1 MILAIDTSTQW
12 MGLAL
17 YDGSQIL
24 YSKVWRTSRRHT
36 VELVPAIQTA
46 LTETGV
52 ELKALKAIAVA
63 LGPGSFTSLRIGL
76 AVVKGIA
83 LAQRIP
89 LIGIPS
95 LDITA
100 NGIPLADH
108 PLLAV
113 LKAGRGR
120 LAVQRYIPGE
130 GRWDADGDIFMASA
144 AELEEMITSPTIIA
158 GEINQEDRRM
168 LERRW
173 RNALVANPAQNIRQP
188 SALAELAWKRFEK
201 GEADDPVTLAPIY
214 LHTINTP
221 AD

>member
-12 MGLAL
+12 IGLAL
-17 YDGSQIL
+17 FDGAQIL

-36 VELVPAIQTA
+36 VELVPAIKAA
-46 LTETGV
+46 LAESGV
-52 ELKALKAIAVA
+52 ELAALKAIAVA

-76 AVVKGIA
+76 AVAKGIA
-83 LAQRIP
+83 LAQRVP
-89 LIGIPS
+89 LIGVPS

-120 LAVQRYIPGE
+120 LAVQRYLPGDGHWE
-130 GRWDADGDIFMASA
+130 ADGDIFIASA
-144 AELEEMITSPTIIA
+144 DELEEMITSPTIIA
-158 GEINQEDRRM
+158 GEITQEDRRV

-173 RNALVANPAQNIRQP
+173 RNALVASPSRNIRQP
-188 SALAELAWKRFEK
+188 SALAEIAWKRFEK
-201 GEADDPVTLAPIY
+201 GEVDDPVTLAPIY

>member
-12 MGLAL
+12 IGLAL
-17 YDGSQIL
+17 FDGAQVL
-24 YSKVWRTSRRHT
+24 YSKVWRTNRRHT

-46 LTETGV
+46 LDECGV
-52 ELKALKAIAVA
+52 GLAVLKAIAVA

-76 AVVKGIA
+76 AVAKGIA

-95 LDITA
+95 LQITA
-100 NGIPLADH
+100 NGVPLAEH

-113 LKAGRGR
+113 LKVGRGR
-120 LAVQRYIPGE
+120 LAVQRYITIE
-130 GRWDADGDIFMASA
+130 GHWEADGEIFMASA
-144 AELEEMITSPTIIA
+144 SELEDMITSPTIIA
-158 GEINQEDRRM
+158 GEISQEDRRV

-173 RNALVANPAQNIRQP
+173 RNALIVDPTRNVRQP
-188 SALAELAWKRFEK
+188 SGLAELAWYRLAKDD
-201 GEADDPVTLAPIY
+201 ADDPITLAPIY
-214 LHTINTP
+214 IHTLNTP

>member
-12 MGLAL
+12 IGLAL
-17 YDGSQIL
+17 FDGAQIL

-36 VELVPAIQTA
+36 VELVPAIKAA
-46 LTETGV
+46 LAESGV
-52 ELKALKAIAVA
+52 ELAALKAIAVA

-76 AVVKGIA
+76 AVAKGIA
-83 LAQRIP
+83 LAQRVP
-89 LIGIPS
+89 LIGVPS

-120 LAVQRYIPGE
+120 LSVQRYLPGDGHWE
-130 GRWDADGDIFMASA
+130 ADGDIFMASA
-144 AELEEMITSPTIIA
+144 DELEEMITSPTIIA
-158 GEINQEDRRM
+158 GEIIQEDRRV

-173 RNALVANPAQNIRQP
+173 RNALVASPSRNIRQP
-188 SALAELAWKRFEK
+188 SALAEIAWKRFEK
-201 GEADDPVTLAPIY
+201 GEVDDPVTLAPIY

>member
-12 MGLAL
+12 IGLAL
-17 YDGSQIL
+17 FDGSQIL

-36 VELVPAIQTA
+36 IELVPAIQA
-46 LTETGV
+46 AMAETGI
-52 ELKALKAIAVA
+52 EITALKAIGVA

-76 AVVKGIA
+76 AVAKGIV

-100 NGIPLADH
+100 KGIALANH

-120 LAVQRYIPGE
+120 LAVQRYIPGDS
-130 GRWDADGDIFMASA
+130 RWEADGGIFMASA
-144 AELEEMITSPTIIA
+144 SELEQMITSPTIIA

-173 RNALVANPAQNIRQP
+173 RNALVANPSQNIRHP
-188 SALAELAWKRFEK
+188 SALAELAWKRFKK
-201 GEADDPVTLAPIY
+201 GEANDPVTLAPIY

>member
-12 MGLAL
+12 IGLAL
-17 YDGSQIL
+17 FDGAQIL

-36 VELVPAIQTA
+36 VELVPAIKAA
-46 LTETGV
+46 LAESGV
-52 ELKALKAIAVA
+52 ELAALKAIAVA

-76 AVVKGIA
+76 AVAKGIA
-83 LAQRIP
+83 LAQRVP
-89 LIGIPS
+89 LIGVPS

-100 NGIPLADH
+100 NGIPLANH

-120 LAVQRYIPGE
+120 LAVQCYLPGDGHWE
-130 GRWDADGDIFMASA
+130 ADGDIFITSA
-144 AELEEMITSPTIIA
+144 DELEEMITSPTIIA
-158 GEINQEDRRM
+158 GEITQEDRRV

-173 RNALVANPAQNIRQP
+173 RNALVASPSRNIRQP
-188 SALAELAWKRFEK
+188 SALAEIAWKRFEK